1 MPAEQ
6 KDIER
11 FLEVGSILILHTDP
25 NRKDGPRHK
34 TVLRGWR
41 RGGHLLLDRPKT
53 DMGMFVALQEGQTCV
68 FRFLYQ
74 GLACAF
80 DAMILDWDT
89 RRSNPYLRVQY
100 PQEIQYLQFRKFERV
115 QVQCEA
121 AVTYPAGTRA
131 TAEVRDVSIGG
142 CGLFVAAAPPEDMKR
157 VVLSFTLPDGVQVEA
172 VRAVVRSARPIQ
184 GGYLL
189 GLEFESDQERVQD
202 DISFF
207 VSTTLSREKAGGM
220 PVSPVLILD
229 NDANETARLRR
240 NLERQNIDVFAAATS
255 IDGICR
261 LRTVNPRVLLVSGA
275 MTDFPAADLCRLV
288 IDSGEFKQLHVLVY
302 GGDPRVFE
310 DGVKARGVHR
320 YFPPSNTLA
329 PDIAFEVGKLLKGED

>member
-6 KDIER
+6 HDIER

-25 NRKDGPRHK
+25 NRKDGPRYK
-34 TVLRGWR
+34 TILRGWR
-41 RGGHLLLDRPKT
+41 KGAHMLMDRPKT
-53 DMGMFVALQEGQTCV
+53 EMGMFVALQEGQTCV

-121 AVTYPAGTRA
+121 SVTYANGTRA

-142 CGLFVAAAPPEDMKR
+142 CGIFVTGAPPEDVKR
-157 VVLSFTLPDGVQVEA
+157 LVLSFTLPDGVQVDA
-172 VRAVVRSARPIQ
+172 VRSVMRSVRDVS
-184 GGYLL
+184 GGHVL
-189 GLEFESDQERVQD
+189 GLEFEASQERVQD
-202 DISFF
+202 DISFY

-220 PVSPVLILD
+220 PTSPVLIVD
-229 NDANETARLRR
+229 GDTDQTARLRR

-261 LRTVNPRVLLVSGA
+261 LRTVNPRVLLVSGGMA
-275 MTDFPAADLCRLV
+275 DFPAADLCRLI
-288 IDSGEFKQLHVLVY
+288 IDSGEFKQLHVIVY
-302 GGDPRVFE
+302 GGDPE
-310 DGVKARGVHR
+310 GLQDAARTRGIHR
-320 YFPPSNTLA
+320 YFPSSNTLA
-329 PDIAFEVGKLLKGED
+329 PDIAFEVSKLLKDED